1 MKKFS
6 WTDLLIFVISTEIVG
21 AFSAL
26 LSGGYTEL
34 YAELIRPPLSPPAL
48 VFPIVWTILYAL
60 MGISAYQVWRY
71 DTLSSRRAVGV
82 YAIQLA
88 INFSWSIIFF
98 RFEALFLAAVVAVLL
113 FISVGAMVYLFRRI
127 DRKAAHLQLPY
138 LVWSLF
144 AAYLAIGT
152 YLLN

>member
-6 WTDLLIFVISTEIVG
+6 WTDLVVFIVSSEIAG

-34 YAELIRPPLSPPAL
+34 YAELIRPPLSPPAI
-48 VFPIVWTILYAL
+48 VFPVVWTILYAM
-60 MGISAYQVWRY
+60 MGISAYQIWRY
-71 DTLSSRRAVGV
+71 DTLSSRRAIGI

-113 FISVGAMVYLFRRI
+113 FFAVGAMVYLFRRI
-127 DRKAAHLQLPY
+127 DRMAANLQLPY
-138 LVWSLF
+138 LVWSFF
-144 AAYLAIGT
+144 AAYLAIST
-152 YLLN
+152 SILN

>member
-6 WTDLLIFVISTEIVG
+6 WTDLFIFIVSAEITG

-34 YAELIRPPLSPPAL
+34 YAELIRPPLSPPAI
-48 VFPIVWTILYAL
+48 VFPVVWTILYAM
-60 MGISAYQVWRY
+60 MGISAYQIWRY
-71 DTLSSRRAVGV
+71 DTLSSRRAIGI

-98 RFEALFLAAVVAVLL
+98 RFEALFLAAAVAVLL
-113 FISVGAMVYLFRRI
+113 FFAVGAMVYLFRRI
-127 DRKAAHLQLPY
+127 DRKAANLQLPY
-138 LVWSLF
+138 LVWSFF

-152 YLLN
+152 SILN

>member
-6 WTDLLIFVISTEIVG
+6 WTDLFIFIVSAEIAG

-34 YAELIRPPLSPPAL
+34 YAELIRPPLSPPAI
-48 VFPIVWTILYAL
+48 VFPVVWTILYAM
-60 MGISAYQVWRY
+60 MGISAYQIWRY
-71 DTLSSRRAVGV
+71 DTLSSRRAIGI

-88 INFSWSIIFF
+88 INF
-98 RFEALFLAAVVAVLL
+98 RFEALFLAAAVAVLL
-113 FISVGAMVYLFRRI
+113 FFAVVAMVYLFRRI
-127 DRKAAHLQLPY
+127 DRKAANLQLPY
-138 LVWSLF
+138 LVWSFF

-152 YLLN
+152 SILN

>member
-1 MKKFS
+1 MKKFC
-6 WTDLLIFVISTEIVG
+6 WTDLFIFIVSAEIAG

-34 YAELIRPPLSPPAL
+34 YAELIRPPLSPPAI
-48 VFPIVWTILYAL
+48 VFPVVWTILYAM
-60 MGISAYQVWRY
+60 MGISAYQIWRY
-71 DTLSSRRAVGV
+71 DTLSSRRAIGI

-98 RFEALFLAAVVAVLL
+98 RFKALFLAAVVAVLL
-113 FISVGAMVYLFRRI
+113 FFAVGAMVYLFRRI
-127 DRKAAHLQLPY
+127 DRKAANLQLPY
-138 LVWSLF
+138 LVWSFF

-152 YLLN
+152 SILN